1 MTSTLLIH
9 LIQARERSGSRFL
22 TELRAGVISFFAM
35 AYILAVNSSIVSE
48 SGGTCICENPTDA
61 DPICAVDPDYLLC
74 KNEVRRD
81 LVTATAA
88 ITSLTTVALGA
99 LSNM

>member
-1 MTSTLLIH
+1 MS
-9 LIQARERSGSRFL
+9 QSRERPGSRFL

-48 SGGTCICENPTDA
+48 SGGTCVCENPTDA
-61 DPICAVDPDYLLC
+61 DPFCAIDPDYLLC

-88 ITSLTTVALGA
+88 ITSLTTVALGVF
-99 LSNM
+99 SNM